1 MGHSCWPTGG
11 SGLGWCRYCGWAP
24 LCSRASCAATAPR
37 RGGAAPIRS
46 LAAAPGEQPPVGGTV
61 VAQPVDVRRYVPPGR
76 CRYLPA
82 PPGNGRFIVVPFAFL
97 AIRGMRLRLDRRA
110 FEDRQDRVEP
120 LSPHESGWPTV
131 DKPYLNRFRSDPA
144 HCSPACAS
152 QRSGRATVRR
162 PGTVAGPSRAP
173 QAPLRTPRSVGYPGE
188 DRQLRLVRN
197 YIRSKIKARANRGNG
212 FR

>member
-46 LAAAPGEQPPVGGTV
+46 LAAAPGEQPPVGGSV

-82 PPGNGRFIVVPFAFL
+82 PPGNGRLIVVPFAFL
-97 AIRGMRLRLDRRA
+97 AIRRMRLRLDRRT

>member
-1 MGHSCWPTGG
+1 MPGPLPQHLDAG
-11 SGLGWCRYCGWAP
+11 S
-24 LCSRASCAATAPR
+24 
-37 RGGAAPIRS
+37 RGGKRLFRHGAWPVRRAALARP
-46 LAAAPGEQPPVGGTV
+46 LAAVPGELPPVGGSV
-61 VAQPVDVRRYVPPGR
+61 VAQPVYVRRYVPPRR

-82 PPGNGRFIVVPFAFL
+82 PPSHGRIIVVSL
-97 AIRGMRLRLDRRA
+97 TLVAIRLMRLRLGRRT

-197 YIRSKIKARANRGNG
+197 YIRSKIKTRANRGNG